1 MSTGFI
7 CKKYSIK
14 QSPLLKK
21 VTAMEVEIKSS
32 DGRFVAD
39 VNIGDPDNPMIEVH
53 DANVLLR
60 FDGIEVRVGELTSLK
75 SSEQG

>member
-1 MSTGFI
+1 
-7 CKKYSIK
+7 
-14 QSPLLKK
+14 
-21 VTAMEVEIKSS
+21 MEVEIKSS

-75 SSEQG
+75 SSEQGCSPGVRRGS